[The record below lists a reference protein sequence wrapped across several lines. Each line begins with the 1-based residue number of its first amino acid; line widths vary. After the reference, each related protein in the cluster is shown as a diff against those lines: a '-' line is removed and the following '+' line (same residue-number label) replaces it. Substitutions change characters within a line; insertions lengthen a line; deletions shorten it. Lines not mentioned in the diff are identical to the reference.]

1 MEGCGAQG
9 FLGGGI
15 GDLNLPRGTQAR
27 GSAKSLSEYTPGAA
41 LRIAD
46 VKNIGMDFAS
56 EVLRICP

>member
-1 MEGCGAQG
+1 MIGR
-9 FLGGGI
+9 LGRSKLKP
-15 GDLNLPRGTQAR
+15 GDDC
-27 GSAKSLSEYTPGAA
+27 AKGYTPGAA